1 MLGRIRFLP
10 LTLVA
15 AALLLGLKV
24 GAFWQG
30 TAGPWIGDA
39 LAKSDAVA
47 PAGAKAG
54 GKPVELKPPAGE
66 APRPALAEA
75 KAEPPAGAERAAP
88 PASPPPRAEAAPAP
102 RDPTDLTRGE
112 IELLENLSKR
122 REALEARARELD
134 MREKL
139 LAAAEQRIETRIAE
153 LKKLEGQVQ
162 ALIKRHDDEEEK
174 NLRSL
179 VKVYE
184 NMKPRDAARI
194 FEQLDMQVL
203 LGVVERMKEAKLA
216 PVLAQMDPARAQR
229 LTVDL
234 ATRRQ
239 LPAVAAPVA
248 GKSGNG

>member
-1 MLGRIRFLP
+1 
-10 LTLVA
+10 
-15 AALLLGLKV
+15 
-24 GAFWQG
+24 
-30 TAGPWIGDA
+30 
-39 LAKSDAVA
+39 
-47 PAGAKAG
+47 
-54 GKPVELKPPAGE
+54 
-66 APRPALAEA
+66 
-75 KAEPPAGAERAAP
+75 
-88 PASPPPRAEAAPAP
+88 
-102 RDPTDLTRGE
+102 
-112 IELLENLSKR
+112 
-122 REALEARARELD
+122 